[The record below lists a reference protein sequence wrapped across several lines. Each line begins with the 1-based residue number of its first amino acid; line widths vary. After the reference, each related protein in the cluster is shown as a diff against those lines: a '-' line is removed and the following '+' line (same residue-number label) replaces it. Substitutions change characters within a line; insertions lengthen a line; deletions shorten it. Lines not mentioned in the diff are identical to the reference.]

1 MHPSGP
7 RGPRIPGN
15 AQSMRLA
22 RAGAPA
28 LLLGGLLSAAGC
40 WGGSTAISAPSL
52 SPQAAAQAAMAEYDV
67 NRDGFLDA
75 HELQRCP
82 ALAHGLNAIDKNG
95 DKRISA
101 DELVERLE
109 AFAASNVGL
118 VGIPC
123 SVQLDG
129 NPLEGAKVTLRP
141 EKFMGESFKP
151 ASGVSDHKGHAP
163 ADRRPGPA
171 WRPLGLLS
179 VRSFQD
185 GCGRQRDPAA
195 AVQHSDNAWAGSA
208 PRPEGGDCPPP
219 VFALSVPG
227 DEQTS
232 VSLFSLHRS

>member
-1 MHPSGP
+1 MHQGK
-7 RGPRIPGN
+7 RKKAKGE
-15 AQSMRLA
+15 RL
-22 RAGAPA
+22 RKNPIILSPFTFI
-28 LLLGGLLSAAGC
+28 LLTFCSAAGC
-40 WGGSTAISAPSL
+40 WGGPTPVSAPSL

-75 HELQRCP
+75 QELVRCP
-82 ALAHGLNAIDKNG
+82 ALAHGLKALDKNG

-101 DELVERLE
+101 DELAERLE

-129 NPLEGAKVTLRP
+129 KPLEGAKVTLRP

-151 ASGVSDHKGHAP
+151 ASGVSDHKGHVLLRTEGQ
-163 ADRRPGPA
+163 DLPGA
-171 WRPLGLLS
+171 HWGY
-179 VRSFQD
+179 FQLEVWKTD
-185 GCGRQRDPAA
+185 AA

>member
-1 MHPSGP
+1 MHPCRP
-7 RGPRIPGN
+7 RGPRIPAN
-15 AQSMRLA
+15 ARSMRLA

-28 LLLGGLLSAAGC
+28 LLLGALLSAAGC
-40 WGGSTAISAPSL
+40 WGGPTAVSAPSL

-75 HELQRCP
+75 QELVRCP
-82 ALAHGLNAIDKNG
+82 ALAHGLKALDKNG

-101 DELVERLE
+101 DELAQRLE

-151 ASGVSDHKGHAP
+151 ASGVSDHKGHVLLRTEGQDLPGTQWGYFQLEVSKTDAAGKETLP
-163 ADRRPGPA
+163 QRYNRATTLGQEVRPDRREA
-171 WRPLGLLS
+171 IVLHLS
-179 VRSFQD
+179 SR
-185 GCGRQRDPAA
+185 
-195 AVQHSDNAWAGSA
+195 
-208 PRPEGGDCPPP
+208 
-219 VFALSVPG
+219 
-227 DEQTS
+227 
-232 VSLFSLHRS
+232 